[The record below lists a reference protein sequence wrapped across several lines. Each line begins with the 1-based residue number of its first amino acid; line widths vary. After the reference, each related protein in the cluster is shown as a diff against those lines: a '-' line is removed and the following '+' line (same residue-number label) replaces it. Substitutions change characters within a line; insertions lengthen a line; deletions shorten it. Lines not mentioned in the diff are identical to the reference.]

1 MRLKTISILSFIALM
16 LMTGCNTTEII
27 GSWEAPDAE
36 ENVYNS
42 VMVTGLTSTILP
54 REQVER
60 EMVDALNK
68 EDVYAAHS
76 LGVITNNM
84 NMANES
90 FQDSVVMMVD
100 AKGFDALLTITLLE
114 KETEARYVPGTV
126 YDPVVGYPYYN
137 NFWGY
142 YSYNYGVVYDPGYY
156 NVERDYYIEANLY
169 DADSEEIIWSAQTRT
184 HDPGTL
190 GNLADDFAKVIAE
203 ELDEED
209 LLMEE
214 EG

>member
-1 MRLKTISILSFIALM
+1 MRLRTISILSALALM
-16 LMTGCNTTEII
+16 VMTGCNTTQII
-27 GSWEAPDAE
+27 GSWKAPNAE
-36 ENVYNS
+36 ENEYNS
-42 VMVTGLTSTILP
+42 VMVTALSSTILP
-54 REQVER
+54 REEVER

-76 LGVITNNM
+76 LDVITNNM
-84 NMANES
+84 DMSNES

-100 AKGFDALLTITLLE
+100 AKGFDAFLTITLLE
-114 KETEARYVPGTV
+114 KETDARYRPGTV
-126 YDPVVGYPYYN
+126 YDPVVGYPYYG

-156 NVERDYYIEANLY
+156 TLERNYYIEANLY
-169 DADSEEIIWSAQTRT
+169 DANSEEIVWSAQTRT

-209 LLMEE
+209 LLKEE
-214 EG
+214 